1 MFLYKSTIEFKG
13 GSVMYSLRKIKSQAA
28 KKISAGRV
36 AWKGSD
42 VGWSQKGNTG
52 PSFDAFSDNLELYI
66 YLYMTIIDMD
76 IYG

>member
-1 MFLYKSTIEFKG
+1 MFPERSEDWFYTLFLYKSTIEFKG

-42 VGWSQKGNTG
+42 VG
-52 PSFDAFSDNLELYI
+52 
-66 YLYMTIIDMD
+66 
-76 IYG
+76 